1 MEFRL
6 KNYTPVSQFK
16 ELNDRSESFAIQGSV
31 DKLMQD
37 LKFTNHAQQ
46 KFATSNEVNTRFET
60 IVKEFD
66 MKLTVK
72 LDKAKFEEKV
82 LELEKMIEKSGK
94 KAAN

>member
-1 MEFRL
+1 L
-6 KNYTPVSQFK
+6 
-16 ELNDRSESFAIQGSV
+16 I
-31 DKLMQD
+31 QD

-46 KFATSNEVNTRFET
+46 KFSTSNEVNTRFDT

-94 KAAN
+94 KAANQASKAAEIAQSSRTAVNDNNK